1 MLVELLVVI
10 AIIGVLIGL
19 LLPAVQAARESAR
32 RASCTNNLKQ
42 LGLGLHGHHDVNGRF
57 PAAFKAANTY
67 VGSSDAG
74 HGISWVASV
83 LPFIEQA
90 QLFDQIN
97 FAALDNWTGGQTDLN
112 LALARANR
120 PGYLLCPSSEAKDI
134 READQSGGPVNNPT
148 YTSHYYGIMGVVLNP
163 KSLASTYPM
172 YTPTTS
178 ETAPHADRGTQGIFP
193 GPLHSSTGVTPTA
206 APRSV
211 SSKDVTDGLSKT
223 YLLGEISWAGMGSNS
238 RSETRSYL
246 TGHNQAARYFVR
258 SARNIYYPRPINIS
272 KAETA
277 AQAVVPSANAW
288 NHLNWG
294 SNHPGGTHFLMADGS
309 VSFVQESISMDIF
322 MAAGSRNSGEVNWR
336 SHYPSRC
343 WLS

>member
-1 MLVELLVVI
+1 M
-10 AIIGVLIGL
+10 
-19 LLPAVQAARESAR
+19 
-32 RASCTNNLKQ
+32 
-42 LGLGLHGHHDVNGRF
+42 
-57 PAAFKAANTY
+57 
-67 VGSSDAG
+67 
-74 HGISWVASV
+74 

-97 FAALDNWTGGQTDLN
+97 FAALDNWTGGEGDLN

-120 PGYLLCPSSEAKDI
+120 PGYLLCPSAENGDI
-134 READQSGGPVNNPT
+134 RECPTNSGPVTNPA
-148 YTSHYYGIMGVVLNP
+148 YTAHYYGVMGVVLNP

-193 GPLHSSTGVTPTA
+193 GDPHKNANNPENTA

-238 RSETRSYL
+238 RSHTRSYL
-246 TGHNQAARYFVR
+246 TGHNGTTKYFVR

-272 KAETA
+272 RGEWAETKI
-277 AQAVVPSANAW
+277 QVTSDNGC
-288 NHLNWG
+288 NNLNWG

-309 VSFVQESISMDIF
+309 VSFVQESISMDVF
-322 MAAGSRNSGEVNWR
+322 MAAGSRNGGEVN
-336 SHYPSRC
+336 
-343 WLS
+343 